1 MNRTG
6 QVKFQQHVC
15 NNKYTFSSMYNTH
28 CIQEKKKKKDS
39 MLLRALRFEP
49 NREIKTEHDKE
60 SKEKQKTQCNLETD
74 LLCICSQIISL
85 YFFF

>member
-1 MNRTG
+1 
-6 QVKFQQHVC
+6 
-15 NNKYTFSSMYNTH
+15 
-28 CIQEKKKKKDS
+28 